1 LLRLPQ
7 FYTILRMLLSRELTP
22 QRKLLLLA
30 RILDLLERDFHDS
43 HPNEKPPIE
52 GGYEAFVRK
61 VLIPQSES

>member
-1 LLRLPQ
+1 
-7 FYTILRMLLSRELTP
+7 MLLSRELTP

-30 RILDLLERDFHDS
+30 RILDLLEQDFHDS